1 MKLQTLV
8 LSKLALVKLDNSN
21 LPIGISW
28 NLKKLIKVV
37 MPEINSFEELRTQKI
52 IEMGEKYRD
61 EHGKEM
67 AKLKPENQEEFIKV
81 LAELLDKDIEVTV
94 PTIKIKELLAYKDV
108 NGKGIEISSAELLL
122 LDWLIV
128 E

>member
-52 IEMGEKYRD
+52 IEMGEKYKD
-61 EHGKEM
+61 EQGKEM
-67 AKLKPENQEEFIKV
+67 AKLKPENEQEFVKV
-81 LAELLDKDIEVTV
+81 LSEILEKDVEVTV
-94 PTIKIKELLAYKDV
+94 PTIKISELLAYKDV